1 MSGPKYPFAGY
12 PFAAFKTE
20 RSLAARQAQSA
31 RLRAQPEDQPEFQV
45 PLVIARA
52 HADFTVLPEIDHA
65 EFLAPA
71 SMTAQQLIEAV
82 RRQLEQPPP
91 PLPTPPVASAW
102 PSSWF
107 TTGRGNEA
115 VVRLGRG
122 DDHAEGLQPVEE
134 AAALRRMVGE
144 WRLSPAGVE
153 VICAARVANP
163 GAAAAAA
170 AALFGEAP
178 DTPAPAP
185 YGLSCTALLAAG
197 SERTRL
203 EAALGSKL
211 SLGDWKAVQK
221 GVAEFPQEQ
230 PSVVCPDGYRRQ
242 LWLVVDPVA
251 GKPTGGQALAG
262 PGTGNTTMLDCWTRH
277 RDDDGYLY
285 VVYSTQPRAAL
296 CPDPCRAS
304 SFMAGRLLGVPH
316 QAERLACA
324 AVSQEANTAAGGMAV
339 QGTVMA
345 GAAATAMCVA
355 SQAATC
361 AEVVAAGFIMIGAL
375 PTAVV
380 AVAVLTTANHAGG
393 EAWALEEKAREHWV
407 PDSERTTCSG
417 CLVEFALLTRRH
429 HCRGCGEVF
438 CHSCAPLSTGSLTF
452 GKRLRTCRNCAAR
465 VHMESTAGG
474 A

>member
-1 MSGPKYPFAGY
+1 MSGSRY

-45 PLVIARA
+45 PLVIARGA
-52 HADFTVLPEIDHA
+52 QAAGYGVYNEMVSAADTALPEIDHA

-71 SMTAQQLIEAV
+71 SMTAQQLIEAI
-82 RRQLEQPPP
+82 RRWLEQPPP

-122 DDHAEGLQPVEE
+122 AEPQPEPTAAAAAAARLFGGDLGASVAGGTEDDLPSTPSDGMIVPPRLMEEDDHAEGLQP
-134 AAALRRMVGE
+134 
-144 WRLSPAGVE
+144 
-153 VICAARVANP
+153 
-163 GAAAAAA
+163 
-170 AALFGEAP
+170 
-178 DTPAPAP
+178 
-185 YGLSCTALLAAG
+185 
-197 SERTRL
+197 
-203 EAALGSKL
+203 
-211 SLGDWKAVQK
+211 AVL
-221 GVAEFPQEQ
+221 
-230 PSVVCPDGYRRQ
+230 CPDGYRRQ

-316 QAERLACA
+316 QAEQLVCA

-361 AEVVAAGFIMIGAL
+361 AEVVAAGFIMCGAL

-380 AVAVLTTANHAGG
+380 AVAVLSTANHAGG
-393 EAWALEEKAREHWV
+393 VAWALEEKAREHWV

-438 CHSCAPLSTGSLTF
+438 CHSCAPRSTGRLTS

-465 VHMESTAGG
+465 VHMESAAGG